1 VTLPLPLGDAPP
13 DRESHS
19 DAWYTPAWVLERVR
33 VQWPDGID
41 LDPAWHPACL
51 VKAKTTYT
59 AQDDGLAH
67 RWTGRVWNN
76 PPYSSPGDWVVKAR
90 ASAKK
95 GAHVLQLV
103 KFDPSTKWF
112 QEVWRD
118 ASALAVFRR
127 RLRFVNGHGEDAGTA
142 NFPCCLIYWA
152 PWARPSSCAVYVV
165 FAFTRHAGCHAGS
178 RSIPSGHCTRTRS
191 RTHGGVYQASECDSR
206 SGGASPSGN
215 GRVMRPPLD
224 PSGGLNG
231 GI

>member
-1 VTLPLPLGDAPP
+1 MTLPMPLGDAPP

-19 DAWYTPAWVLERVR
+19 DAWYTPAWILERVR

-51 VKAKTTYT
+51 VKARTTYT

-67 RWTGRVWNN
+67 RWTGNVWNN

-152 PWARPSSCAVYVV
+152 PWGADLTDFHRAWSPHAQIVEWVDRP
-165 FAFTRHAGCHAGS
+165 
-178 RSIPSGHCTRTRS
+178 
-191 RTHGGVYQASECDSR
+191 
-206 SGGASPSGN
+206 
-215 GRVMRPPLD
+215 
-224 PSGGLNG
+224 
-231 GI
+231 